1 MVNYKTLVLGASTDP
16 ERYSYQAVQR
26 LVAAKIP
33 VVPMGIKKGH
43 IEGILMVP
51 PLDPQK
57 DIHTVSLYLSPS
69 RQEEY
74 FDFIIE
80 LQPKRVLFNPGTENP
95 DFYLQLKNK
104 FIDIEALNQF
114 DDPEIISLKNH
125 PFFISCAFCPQI
137 SSTRDIPH
145 PIIYTFLKMAV
156 SKKIKP
162 E

>member
-80 LQPKRVLFNPGTENP
+80 LQPKRLLFNPGTENP
-95 DFYLQLKNK
+95 VFAQKLTAAEIAWENACNLV
-104 FIDIEALNQF
+104 LLSTNQY
-114 DDPEIISLKNH
+114 
-125 PFFISCAFCPQI
+125 Q
-137 SSTRDIPH
+137 T
-145 PIIYTFLKMAV
+145 
-156 SKKIKP
+156 
-162 E
+162 